1 MPKAYI
7 SNQLRIAIEKTAG
20 QRCGYCL
27 TPQTI
32 TGAPLEIDHIIPERA
47 GGRTIESNLWLA
59 CTVCNR
65 YKGSRTHG
73 ADPASAELEAF
84 FNPREQQWRD
94 HFAWRKDGGGDR
106 RPYAVRPRHGGSFAH
121 EQSRD
126 RWRQI
131 VMGAKRLV
139 ATRGLRTGTINR
151 CARLRTNGHSTRQ
164 RCAVR
169 QGGSGWPRCNEPGE

>member
-94 HFAWRKDGGGDR
+94 HFAWRKDG
-106 RPYAVRPRHGGSFAH
+106 A
-121 EQSRD
+121 E
-126 RWRQI
+126 I
-131 VMGAKRLV
+131 VGLTPCGRATVAALRMNNPEIVGARSLWV
-139 ATRGLRTGTINR
+139 
-151 CARLRTNGHSTRQ
+151 Q
-164 RCAVR
+164 
-169 QGGSGWPRCNEPGE
+169 SGWWPPED